1 MFILNTNP
9 YDYEIGHLIIKYINM
24 KLVSLAF
31 QDHRNVINVQNNN
44 KKNLDENVALGLF
57 SLLHS
62 HYSLW
67 TCLAA
72 LDQIKSSH
80 VICFSPKRLFF
91 FLTDPKKILYSLTA
105 NIAKV
110 QHFGKWAHSPS
121 FQKFDKRIHTTHTSE
136 LLAWR
141 LGKRE
146 HQSSSSNELSQ
157 RFPFP
162 SPHAKLG

>member
-1 MFILNTNP
+1 
-9 YDYEIGHLIIKYINM
+9 M
-24 KLVSLAF
+24 KLASLAF

-72 LDQIKSSH
+72 LDQIKNSQ

-91 FLTDPKKILYSLTA
+91 FFLQT
-105 NIAKV
+105 
-110 QHFGKWAHSPS
+110 QR
-121 FQKFDKRIHTTHTSE
+121 KFYTV
-136 LLAWR
+136 
-141 LGKRE
+141 
-146 HQSSSSNELSQ
+146 
-157 RFPFP
+157 
-162 SPHAKLG
+162 